1 MSTVCII
8 FTCSTQLGSFV
19 ELFPLINEAS
29 FEANQ
34 MQGKTFYFSKKIMV
48 TYIEVEVCYW
58 ILSFQHSCCRNKS
71 ATSFQQWGIT
81 FYQNSFITIN
91 SPLAA
96 SSILFIAS
104 ESTFE

>member
-34 MQGKTFYFSKKIMV
+34 MQGLFYFSKKNYGDI
-48 TYIEVEVCYW
+48 YW
-58 ILSFQHSCCRNKS
+58 SRSLLLNTKLL
-71 ATSFQQWGIT
+71 T
-81 FYQNSFITIN
+81 
-91 SPLAA
+91 
-96 SSILFIAS
+96 
-104 ESTFE
+104 